1 MDQPID
7 PSQETEREPPVTPS
21 QSVLEQFPDSLP
33 TPPATTLCLPGS
45 VSEGSEATEPA
56 SASRAHLANEF
67 PQSYEAVTRLSI
79 GAVFRLLVT
88 SRAAAESDAVALEA
102 ALAELA
108 ESKAEVRRLIK
119 GVQITSRL
127 VCLGQD
133 FQGVADIADRLVDGL
148 DALPSW

>member
-1 MDQPID
+1 
-7 PSQETEREPPVTPS
+7 
-21 QSVLEQFPDSLP
+21 
-33 TPPATTLCLPGS
+33 
-45 VSEGSEATEPA
+45 
-56 SASRAHLANEF
+56 LANEL

-102 ALAELA
+102 ASAELA
-108 ESKAEVRRLIK
+108 DSKAEVRRLIK
-119 GVQITSRL
+119 GVQTTSRL

-133 FQGVADIADRLVDGL
+133 LQGVADIADRLVDGL